1 MKYFVTSLV
10 CVVSILI
17 FLSACEEQITIPESE
32 IELNQSIGILKLS
45 VDMINAPSE
54 VFSLEGKL
62 YNGDGEEIYFDFEI
76 GDIPE
81 TITVEAIASGD
92 WMLTVD
98 AFDGNDNLIYTSTT
112 EITVYPGI
120 PTPVSIH
127 LDQTNVSLLDT
138 ATWFDNKRLVAYY
151 PFSGNAND
159 ASGNMYHGIVK
170 GATLC
175 NDRFGNAN
183 SAYYFDGID
192 NEIFLEDQSDLDLLG
207 DITICAWFKTE
218 TPQWGSL
225 VSNFDQHMPDNGY
238 ELCIGSLFKDGGF
251 VYFECAK
258 NDIRDGLSTHASFD
272 DGQWHFVVAIMA
284 PDDTSRRR
292 VFVDAIERFGY
303 NNPLGGPISSIGPT
317 PNYPFKIGAASNK
330 TGPEGIANFKGVI
343 DEVRIYVGALNDDEI
358 ESLYKEDPVIPI

>member
-1 MKYFVTSLV
+1 MKSITYILLV
-10 CVVSILI
+10 ISI
-17 FLSACEEQITIPESE
+17 FCSACEEQITTPDSE
-32 IELNQSIGILKLS
+32 IDLNQPHGILELS

-54 VFSLEGKL
+54 VVSLEGKL
-62 YNGDGEEIYFDFEI
+62 YKDDEEVMYFDFEL
-76 GDIPE
+76 GDNSATG
-81 TITVEAIASGD
+81 TIEDIASGN

-98 AFDGNDNLIYTSTT
+98 AFDVNGKIIYSGTT
-112 EITVYPGI
+112 EVTVNPGVF
-120 PTPVSIH
+120 TPVSIH
-127 LDQTNVSLLDT
+127 LDPATGSLQISV
-138 ATWFDNKRLVAYY
+138 TWGNNQRLVAHY
-151 PFSGNAND
+151 PFNGNAND
-159 ASGNMYHGIVK
+159 ESGNNYHGIVK
-170 GATLC
+170 GATLI

-192 NEIFLEDQSDLDLLG
+192 NEIFLEDQSNLDLLG

-258 NDIRDGLSTHASFD
+258 DDIRDGLSTNESFN
-272 DGQWHFVVAIMA
+272 DGQWHFVVATLT
-284 PDDTSRRR
+284 PDGTSRRR
-292 VFVDAIERFGY
+292 VFVDTIEQFGY
-303 NNPLGGPISSIGPT
+303 NNPLGSPISSIGPT

-343 DEVRIYVGALNDDEI
+343 DDVRIYEAVLNDAEI
-358 ESLYKEDPVIPI
+358 ESLYTEGLVYPL

>member
-17 FLSACEEQITIPESE
+17 SLSACEEPSIKPDSE
-32 IELNQSIGILKLS
+32 IDIDQSKGKLNLS
-45 VDMINAPSE
+45 VDMIDAPSE

-62 YNGDGEEIYFDFEI
+62 YNSDGEVMCLKFEI
-76 GDIPE
+76 GDISGTVTVTDI
-81 TITVEAIASGD
+81 TIGD
-92 WMLTVD
+92 WMLIVE
-98 AFDGNDNLIYTSTT
+98 AFDENGNQIYTGTI
-112 EITVYPGI
+112 EVTVYPGI

-127 LDQTNVSLLDT
+127 LDQANVSLLDT
-138 ATWFDNKRLVAYY
+138 AAWLGNKRLVAYY
-151 PFSGNAND
+151 PFSGNAKD

-175 NDRFGNAN
+175 DDRFGNAN

-192 NEIFLEDQSDLDLLG
+192 NEIFLEDRSDLDLTG

-238 ELCIGSLFKDGGF
+238 ELCIGSLYRDGGF

-258 NDIRDGLSTHASFD
+258 DDIRDGLSTDASFN
-272 DGQWHFVVAIMA
+272 DGQ
-284 PDDTSRRR
+284 
-292 VFVDAIERFGY
+292 
-303 NNPLGGPISSIGPT
+303 N
-317 PNYPFKIGAASNK
+317 
-330 TGPEGIANFKGVI
+330 
-343 DEVRIYVGALNDDEI
+343 
-358 ESLYKEDPVIPI
+358 